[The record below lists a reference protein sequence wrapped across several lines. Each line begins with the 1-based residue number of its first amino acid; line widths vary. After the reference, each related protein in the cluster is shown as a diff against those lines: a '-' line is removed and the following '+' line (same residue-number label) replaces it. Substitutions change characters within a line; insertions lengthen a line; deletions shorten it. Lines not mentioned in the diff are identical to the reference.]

1 MGSGRGQNGGG
12 CLPAEARKGV
22 PVFYQGMASSTRTK
36 APQRGSKSKSGRR
49 LPPKVKSGPEI
60 PLLPVAVG
68 AILVALAIG
77 LGIYAYA
84 NNRPTTTPSAAG
96 VPCDRLEQTQVHY
109 HAALQIVHEGVL
121 TNLPDN
127 TGIVTDSAGNV
138 TCYYWLHVH
147 TANKNV
153 IHIESPA
160 NDTFNLGQ
168 FFAVWTAWNKNYGL
182 PNEPLDATHVS
193 TFTLTASEKLY
204 VYVDASDGKGPQL
217 FTGDPKTIVFTRHE
231 VISLVISSDPANTT
245 PPTFNWSA
253 PAYAQL

>member
-1 MGSGRGQNGGG
+1 MGSGRGQNGSG
-12 CLPAEARKGV
+12 CLPAEARKGR

-49 LPPKVKSGPEI
+49 LPPKVKSGPDI
-60 PLLPVAVG
+60 PLLPIAVL

-84 NNRPTTTPSAAG
+84 NNRPTTQPSAAG

-109 HAALQIVHEGVL
+109 HAALQIVYKAAL

-127 TGIVTDSAGNV
+127 LGIVTDSTGNP

-168 FFAVWTAWNKNYGL
+168 FFAVWGAWSGKTQ
-182 PNEPLDATHVS
+182 PLDPTHVS
-193 TFTLTASEKLY
+193 AAFTLAAGEKLY

-217 FTGDPKTIVFTRHE
+217 FTGDPKTIVLAKHE
-231 VISLVISSDPANTT
+231 VISLVISSDATPPT
-245 PPTFNWSA
+245 PPTFNWSS
-253 PAYAQL
+253 PANSQL